1 MIYTINNNTSHNY
14 SKFIS
19 MPNWISYIVM
29 DQGSVKIST
38 NLDPANSLVNSN
50 LNSICNFFFCTK
62 LPLCWQ
68 LYPKIAFKCYLTGR
82 KFTFN
87 SKASFALSYQPER
100 KTKYDGKKICSR
112 DSSSRSYTFLTS
124 SSNRV
129 CAICFFARL
138 RSNPLVNLRVASQA
152 FFDHPKKN
160 YGFFKAA
167 KKHSFLERVLPSAK
181 LFSLRSFEVLRRR
194 CGCGRCAA
202 TTSAHQLRPLSL
214 SFLPISIKNRLSYP
228 FFSPVLSKKL
238 GVDRKKYA
246 RSEAS
251 RANKAYRNTPEQMY
265 RKAIKQHSAN
275 CVSLFYSKEL
285 LCWRSDL
292 SFLNLKQYFA
302 NILKVLHICRAASRN
317 NQRILFI
324 GGSKSEACG
333 IIVDSVLVKQLK
345 RRMVPDILSG
355 MHELRGPK
363 KLWTQIFS
371 LKKGRLKSFAFSD
384 AHRSEASSEA
394 HQVFSV
400 PKSDPLTP
408 WPLEENL
415 RFSKGAKA
423 DAKAYRQGKNK
434 DHFVAFNEQK
444 ANVPMLS
451 QSDSVRSKPQF
462 SSRGTKD
469 HGTNKDI
476 FSHLVN
482 FLNAASGIQNH
493 SSWGLLFNYKKV
505 ENSTLSRPSAHAL
518 QLGCSKKFKTMVD
531 GLKNE
536 VFSPTTKKVNTNQS
550 GPSGSPKPLE
560 LTPNSRTQQRY
571 MVENNHKCVSWG
583 PMFAQ
588 ATLSTLV
595 SEGNLHKNRGW
606 SVCYNRGRHIRPLNT
621 KKMQG
626 KATQIA
632 SRLPAFELTPSMPGF
647 LSNAK
652 VGLQTVFQY
661 LKFINY
667 HKYAPSCLIKYNLK
681 LQYVYTWF
689 EQRRSRMRPKKNFL
703 THAQQPQGA
712 LRRFRKSKIFLAT
725 ATHPKSDPLTPWP
738 LEENLRFSKGAKADA
753 KAYLQGKYEKSF
765 YRLHVSG
772 PHVSLSK
779 VDQARY
785 PNCFKTEFSFSNKHV
800 PAQVGRGNAITRRG
814 GANGIKIGI
823 NKYKKIAIQT
833 SALLNAHFLYCDVFS
848 FNFKAAAISN
858 ILFSGAEKIGG
869 EVLKL
874 FDQKSNRM
882 RPLGERTLFC
892 SQSRKSTRA
901 CRCTVRKVDKLIP
914 SRKSLQK
921 KKASPFF
928 KLTPRMQYEK
938 SPSKGNT
945 RRLSGSFNDFFLW
958 DKQVKY
964 PQNHYLVLS
973 PRKKPLFFPPTPASA
988 LEKIKFFLFAQLNT
1002 PLKKQSYLKQQ
1013 KKVYSLQF
1021 RDAKSLCHSDSSNL
1035 MWKKTSDRYVAARR
1049 SMAAFKKKLGFFL
1062 RVKKPSFFG
1071 QSRYTATYIGKS
1083 FYRGQTSTYALKKT
1097 TLVPGNQAQPEK
1109 NRRFFSNSDS
1119 EVRDSLW
1126 HVSNIFLNSNPCL
1139 RTPVFFPE
1147 EICYS
1152 ERFYGYKPGR
1162 LPVYL
1167 KQYAR
1172 TNIAFYYTKQGE
1184 QKQNFKKNIKYRN
1197 LRLFRNKNKICF
1209 YCNLSR
1215 EGQQFKFSVASY
1227 GNINAINR
1235 FQSRFDGGEYASE
1248 SKKTLFFLPNFEL
1261 GRKNKVFFEDKNR
1274 LEYTPAFTGE
1284 IKKKAIKDPKAFF
1297 RTRTSNSLK
1306 ASLFCAVGSRRN
1318 KNQNIFGSYYDYEK
1332 PFAFTHHYNTHLNLN
1347 QSHSKLLVAKNPW
1360 NSAALKTCSWGA
1372 DFGPNIHLGG
1382 GQDLVFFI
1390 DPEKNIGLVNQ
1401 AKRLKIPTIGVISS
1415 GENKHG
1421 RMLLSSCGLDQSV
1434 HYPIIGNP
1442 VSCFFMHVLLDTLI
1456 RTLEKNKSSISE
1468 KKHSF
1473 F

>member
-29 DQGSVKIST
+29 DQGSVQIST
-38 NLDPANSLVNSN
+38 NLDPVNSLINSN
-50 LNSICNFFFCTK
+50 LNSICNFCTK

-100 KTKYDGKKICSR
+100 KTKYNGKKICSR
-112 DSSSRSYTFLTS
+112 DSSSRSYTF
-124 SSNRV
+124 
-129 CAICFFARL
+129 
-138 RSNPLVNLRVASQA
+138 
-152 FFDHPKKN
+152 FDHPKKN
-160 YGFFKAA
+160 YVFFKAA

-194 CGCGRCAA
+194 CGCGRYAA
-202 TTSAHQLRPLSL
+202 TTCAHQLRPLSL
-214 SFLPISIKNRLSYP
+214 SFLPICNRLSYP

-238 GVDRKKYA
+238 GVDRTKHP
-246 RSEAS
+246 RSFAS

-265 RKAIKQHSAN
+265 RKAIKQHPVN

-345 RRMVPDILSG
+345 RRTVPDILSG

-363 KLWTQIFS
+363 KLWTQMFS
-371 LKKGRLKSFAFSD
+371 LKKGGLKSFAFSD
-384 AHRSEASSEA
+384 AHRSEAFSEA
-394 HQVFSV
+394 HQIFSV
-400 PKSDPLTP
+400 PKKKSDLLTP
-408 WPLEENL
+408 WPLEYEV
-415 RFSKGAKA
+415 RGGAKHPA
-423 DAKAYRQGKNK
+423 GAKAYRQGKNK
-434 DHFVAFNEQK
+434 DHFVALNEQK
-444 ANVPMLS
+444 ANVSMLS
-451 QSDSVRSKPQF
+451 PSDSVRSKPQF
-462 SSRGTKD
+462 FSRGTKD

-493 SSWGLLFNYKKV
+493 GSWGLLFNYKKV
-505 ENSTLSRPSAHAL
+505 ENFTLPRPSAHAL
-518 QLGCSKKFKTMVD
+518 QLGCSKKSKTMVD
-531 GLKNE
+531 SLQNG
-536 VFSPTTKKVNTNQS
+536 VFSTTTKKVNTNQS
-550 GPSGSPKPLE
+550 GPSGSQKPLE
-560 LTPNSRTQQRY
+560 LTPNSRTQQRFFN

-595 SEGNLHKNRGW
+595 SGNLHKSRGW
-606 SVCYNRGRHIRPLNT
+606 SVCYNRGRHVRPLNT

-626 KATQIA
+626 KAAQIA

-652 VGLQTVFQY
+652 VGLQTIFQY
-661 LKFINY
+661 LKFIND

-703 THAQQPQGA
+703 THAQQPQGVETSFQ
-712 LRRFRKSKIFLAT
+712 RFRKSKIFL

-738 LEENLRFSKGAKADA
+738 LEYEVRGGAKNPADA

-772 PHVSLSK
+772 PHVSLPK
-779 VDQARY
+779 VGRARY
-785 PNCFKTEFSFSNKHV
+785 PSCFKTEFSFSNKHV
-800 PAQVGRGNAITRRG
+800 PAQVGRGNAISRRG

-823 NKYKKIAIQT
+823 NKYKKKIAIQT

-892 SQSRKSTRA
+892 SQSRKSTRP
-901 CRCTVRKVDKLIP
+901 CRCIVRKVDKLIP

-964 PQNHYLVLS
+964 PRNHYLVLS

-1021 RDAKSLCHSDSSNL
+1021 QDAKSLCHSDSSSL
-1035 MWKKTSDRYVAARR
+1035 MWKKTSDRNVAAGR
-1049 SMAAFKKKLGFFL
+1049 SMAPFKLGFFL
-1062 RVKKPSFFG
+1062 RVKKPSFFAK
-1071 QSRYTATYIGKS
+1071 SRCTATYIGKS
-1083 FYRGQTSTYALKKT
+1083 FYRGQTSTYAFKKT
-1097 TLVPGNQAQPEK
+1097 TLLVVPGSPGTT
-1109 NRRFFSNSDS
+1109 SS
-1119 EVRDSLW
+1119 EVRHSLW

-1162 LPVYL
+1162 LPFYL

-1172 TNIAFYYTKQGE
+1172 TNIAFYYTKEGE
-1184 QKQNFKKNIKYRN
+1184 QKQNFKKNTKYRN

-1215 EGQQFKFSVASY
+1215 EGQQFKFSAASY
-1227 GNINAINR
+1227 GNNNAINR

-1248 SKKTLFFLPNFEL
+1248 SKKTLFFLSNFEL
-1261 GRKNKVFFEDKNR
+1261 GRKSKAFFEDKNR
-1274 LEYTPAFTGE
+1274 LEYTPAFNGE

-1306 ASLFCAVGSRRN
+1306 ASLFCAVGSPRN
-1318 KNQNIFGSYYDYEK
+1318 KNQKIFGSYSDYEK

-1372 DFGPNIHLGG
+1372 NFGPNIHLGG

-1456 RTLEKNKSSISE
+1456 RTLEKNKSSI
-1468 KKHSF
+1468 
-1473 F
+1473 